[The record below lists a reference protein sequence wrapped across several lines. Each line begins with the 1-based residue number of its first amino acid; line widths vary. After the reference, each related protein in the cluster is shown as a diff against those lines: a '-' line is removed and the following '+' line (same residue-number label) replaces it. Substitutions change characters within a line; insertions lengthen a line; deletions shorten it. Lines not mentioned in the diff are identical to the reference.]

1 MYDNIK
7 AKSISLHSNL
17 CVFSNSTYSNTATN
31 KFLSIPHRASPILAS
46 YYENQ
51 IQFRPICNTSMLL
64 SEKSC
69 PKIKGA
75 IEAAKLQCQKQNT
88 VNSVNCGVV
97 QKPKKSIKQKII
109 DELKHYYYGFKL
121 LGLNTK
127 ISFKLAIKKMRGIEL
142 TRREN
147 NLVSFL

>member
-1 MYDNIK
+1 MQFRLI
-7 AKSISLHSNL
+7 
-17 CVFSNSTYSNTATN
+17 SNTST
-31 KFLSIPHRASPILAS
+31 
-46 YYENQ
+46 
-51 IQFRPICNTSMLL
+51 LL

-69 PKIKGA
+69 PKIKEA
-75 IEAAKLQCQKQNT
+75 IEAAKLQCQKKNT
-88 VNSVNCGVV
+88 VNCVA

-127 ISFKLAIKKMRGIEL
+127 ISFKLATKKIRGIEL